1 MIKENSNLPSQI
13 HYFTDNGLFSV
24 SFSQDYNAKIIQ
36 SLDPNKAH
44 GYDNISIHMLKIH
57 GSSIYKPQEMI
68 CKKCIKTAFFL
79 LNGNIA
85 PIHKKETKK
94 KNYRPVLLLPICG
107 KILERLLFNEVF
119 KFFVENKHIPSN
131 QSGFK
136 LSGSCVIYHS
146 RTT

>member
-1 MIKENSNLPSQI
+1 
-13 HYFTDNGLFSV
+13 
-24 SFSQDYNAKIIQ
+24 
-36 SLDPNKAH
+36 
-44 GYDNISIHMLKIH
+44 
-57 GSSIYKPQEMI
+57 MI
-68 CKKCIKTAFFL
+68 CKKCIETAFSL
-79 LNGNIA
+79 LNGNTA
-85 PIHKKETKK
+85 PIHKKETKKKKK

-146 RTT
+146 RAT